1 VHAYGFNQY
10 QLIVKRVIMELKDF
24 IKRVIEDVTTAVSE
38 SQKELKNG
46 AVINP
51 GVGITQTS
59 KGNYYQ
65 HGVTSI
71 DFDIAISDSSTS
83 ESGGGLTVLSLITAG
98 MKTSDGNTELSRIKF
113 SIPLVLPTKK

>member
-1 VHAYGFNQY
+1 
-10 QLIVKRVIMELKDF
+10 MELKDF

-51 GVGITQTS
+51 EVGITQTS
-59 KGNYYQ
+59 IGNFFQ

-83 ESGGGLTVLSLITAG
+83 ESGGGLTVFSMLTAS
-98 MKTSDGNTELSRIKF
+98 MKTSGGNTELSRIKF
-113 SIPLVLPTKK
+113 SIPLILPTKQRGKIQTMNP